1 MGKRK
6 HMKAR
11 SAVKAA
17 VPVQVEAAS
26 GDVSSGSGDAAGVRV
41 DGSKANVR
49 VLLPAPPL
57 SRLYAYV
64 IDWAVGGIVSGLPA
78 VLLYAAVTRRT
89 DMFSNLYV
97 FEALGY
103 PWALGIGAGVLCVLA
118 AACYFV
124 VVPLAVW
131 PGQTLGK
138 RIAHVQVAR
147 MDGMRP
153 AAGVLVVRQVLI
165 GFLLEGSGFVVA
177 RYIREIAVLITRF
190 DVNYYWEIAGMVVT
204 LLSGLLAL
212 AHPARR
218 ALHDYLA
225 GTRVVPAPGHPMYEG
240 SVR

>member
-1 MGKRK
+1 MGKQK
-6 HMKAR
+6 HKKTR
-11 SAVKAA
+11 NAVKAA
-17 VPVQVEAAS
+17 VSSQAEAAS
-26 GDVSSGSGDAAGVRV
+26 GSVSSGSDGAAGVPTA
-41 DGSKANVR
+41 GSKASVS

-64 IDWAVGGIVSGLPA
+64 IDWAVGGVVSGLPA
-78 VLLYAAVTRRT
+78 VLLYAGVTRHT
-89 DMFSNLYV
+89 DMFSKLYV

-118 AACYFV
+118 AVFYFV
-124 VVPLAVW
+124 VVPLTVW

-138 RIAHVQVAR
+138 RIARVQVAR
-147 MDGMRP
+147 VDGARP
-153 AAGVLVVRQVLI
+153 TACALVVRQVLV

-177 RYIREIAVLITRF
+177 RYIREMAVLITRF
-190 DVNYYWEIAGMVVT
+190 DVNYYWEIAGMAVT

-218 ALHDYLA
+218 ALHDYVA

-240 SVR
+240 